1 MATKAPATKAPK
13 SRLPEGFE
21 PATLARSA
29 GFYIPRKGNDLIGI
43 LKDVIETDDPFKK
56 GQKRFYFKIEVT
68 EGGQTAINDAETKS
82 ERIADQGEVI
92 GVDEKGF
99 LRVIRDMAK
108 GQPVAIMCNGQ
119 QDKKD
124 AKKGRNPAWM
134 FEVGKVPF

>member
-1 MATKAPATKAPK
+1 MATPKQPK

-21 PATLARSA
+21 PATLVRSA

-56 GQKRFYFKIEVT
+56 GAKRFYFKIEVT
-68 EGGQTAINDAETKS
+68 EGDTAINDAETNA
-82 ERIADQGEVI
+82 ERIAEVGEVI

-99 LRVIRDMAK
+99 LRVIRDMQK
-108 GQPVAIMCNGQ
+108 GRPIAIMCNGQ

-124 AKKGRNPAWM
+124 AKKGRNPAWL

>member
-1 MATKAPATKAPK
+1 MATKAPK

-29 GFYIPRKGNDLIGI
+29 GFYIPRKGNDLVGI
-43 LKDVIETDDPFKK
+43 LRDVIETDDPFKK
-56 GQKRFYFKIEVT
+56 GQKRFYFKIEAT
-68 EGGQTAINDAETKS
+68 EPGTAINDAESKE
-82 ERIADQGEVI
+82 ERAAEPGEVI

-99 LRVIRDMAK
+99 LRVIRDMVK
-108 GQPVAIMCNGQ
+108 GQPIAIMCNGQ

-124 AKKGRNPAWM
+124 AKKGKNPAWL